1 MKRAKAMLKMAKKIR
16 KNYPNG
22 ICEPNPATLNAAL
35 DMPYTTK
42 EESHARAKALKAA
55 EKELQLF
62 HTTVKPYQDAQK
74 LVRDERVSR
83 TIYPEIEKMYD
94 GARAELEQMEQE
106 AQKETAVAGRG
117 K

>member
-1 MKRAKAMLKMAKKIR
+1 MLHLICPTQRRKRAA
-16 KNYPNG
+16 P
-22 ICEPNPATLNAAL
+22 EPGF
-35 DMPYTTK
+35 
-42 EESHARAKALKAA
+42 EGGG
-55 EKELQLF
+55 KELQLF

>member
-1 MKRAKAMLKMAKKIR
+1 M
-16 KNYPNG
+16 
-22 ICEPNPATLNAAL
+22 
-35 DMPYTTK
+35 
-42 EESHARAKALKAA
+42 KAA

-94 GARAELEQMEQE
+94 ARAPNWS
-106 AQKETAVAGRG
+106 KWNKKRRR
-117 K
+117 KRR

>member
-1 MKRAKAMLKMAKKIR
+1 MAIKIR
-16 KNYPNG
+16 NNYPNG

-62 HTTVKPYQDAQK
+62 HTTVKPYP
-74 LVRDERVSR
+74 VSYTHLTLPTKR
-83 TIYPEIEKMYD
+83 I
-94 GARAELEQMEQE
+94 
-106 AQKETAVAGRG
+106 V
-117 K
+117 

>member
-1 MKRAKAMLKMAKKIR
+1 
-16 KNYPNG
+16 
-22 ICEPNPATLNAAL
+22 
-35 DMPYTTK
+35 MPYTTK